1 MLGVAKTANLSDT
14 IVGLCYLASIVT
26 GLFFLARATI
36 RKLRQRGQPSA
47 SPPAQEGWRR
57 LVAPM
62 TAPTWE
68 APIRPAPATPR
79 VRTTS
84 HRDEPAQPK
93 RAVTTVVDLTEDSA
107 GDQALTLAPG
117 PASTGPASTGPVG
130 TADLAKSL
138 VRESARLLAPAR
150 PVLTEPFVTVLGA
163 VDLHCAKPP
172 DRRIVKELAVYL
184 ALHRD
189 RPRRAEELLEA
200 LWPPRDELARE
211 RDPETL
217 HQAAS
222 RLRRCLGPEAFP
234 DANLAGGYALAES
247 VQCDWDV
254 FHRRVSDAAGEDA
267 TAKLGSALSL
277 VSGPPFSGVRP
288 DSYTWVWS
296 ELWASRITA
305 AVVDAAH
312 RLIGLS
318 LSSGDHAMAEWA
330 AGQGLCA
337 SPAEEL
343 LHEDRL
349 GIAAAARDL
358 TRFER
363 VWAEAKAVLGE
374 QAESGPVGDTYR
386 RLRREL
392 RGSA

>member
-1 MLGVAKTANLSDT
+1 MTVRPPSSVPIDTPDFTESGV
-14 IVGLCYLASIVT
+14 
-26 GLFFLARATI
+26 
-36 RKLRQRGQPSA
+36 QQ
-47 SPPAQEGWRR
+47 
-57 LVAPM
+57 
-62 TAPTWE
+62 TAPLI
-68 APIRPAPATPR
+68 AP
-79 VRTTS
+79 S
-84 HRDEPAQPK
+84 
-93 RAVTTVVDLTEDSA
+93 
-107 GDQALTLAPG
+107 
-117 PASTGPASTGPVG
+117 
-130 TADLAKSL
+130 
-138 VRESARLLAPAR
+138 R

-163 VDLHCAKPP
+163 VDLHCANPP

-184 ALHRD
+184 TLHRD

-200 LWPPRDELARE
+200 LWPPRDELARD

-234 DANLAGGYALAES
+234 DANLAGGYVLAES

-254 FHRRVSDAAGEDA
+254 FRRLVSDAAGEDA
-267 TAKLGSALSL
+267 TAKLGAALSL

-318 LSSGDHAMAEWA
+318 LTGGDHAMAEWA
-330 AGQGLCA
+330 AEQGLCA
-337 SPAEEL
+337 SPTEEV

-349 GIAAAARDL
+349 GIAAVARDL